1 MFYHPVAT
9 SLKKILLNNPHQ
21 HPLLYLSGI
30 NAAQMLKI
38 EGLMEKENDDKVET
52 DTVDQVKSKKKK
64 EADKKLKKK
73 MKKLIE
79 VVMH

>member
-1 MFYHPVAT
+1 M
-9 SLKKILLNNPHQ
+9 
-21 HPLLYLSGI
+21 YLSGI

-64 EADKKLKKK
+64 EADKKL
-73 MKKLIE
+73 
-79 VVMH
+79 

>member
-1 MFYHPVAT
+1 
-9 SLKKILLNNPHQ
+9 
-21 HPLLYLSGI
+21 
-30 NAAQMLKI
+30 MLKI